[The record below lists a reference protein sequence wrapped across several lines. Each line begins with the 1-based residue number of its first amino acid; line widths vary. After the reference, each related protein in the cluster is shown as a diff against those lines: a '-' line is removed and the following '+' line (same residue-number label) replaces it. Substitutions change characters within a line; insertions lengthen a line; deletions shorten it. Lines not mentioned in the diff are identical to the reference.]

1 MAWDLSRVD
10 TLPFPEREAADRG
23 TAEQGTSDPGIDQEF
38 RQPGPLE
45 GISRNLAI
53 TGLGS

>member
-1 MAWDLSRVD
+1 M
-10 TLPFPEREAADRG
+10 PEE
-23 TAEQGTSDPGIDQEF
+23 I